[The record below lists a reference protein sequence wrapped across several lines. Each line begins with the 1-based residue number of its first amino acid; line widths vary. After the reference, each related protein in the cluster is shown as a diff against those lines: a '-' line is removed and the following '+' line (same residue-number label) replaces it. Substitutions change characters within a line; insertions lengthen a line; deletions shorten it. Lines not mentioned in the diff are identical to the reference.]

1 MAIADKL
8 NEKEMEILKVN
19 TTFAEMILNRKKI
32 FVELY
37 FWVTIWFIINEKKMG
52 RNQGKQEATE
62 SGQTWD

>member
-1 MAIADKL
+1 MKSKRSRLLIMAIADKL

-37 FWVTIWFIINEKKMG
+37 LPQAFNYDMWLDH
-52 RNQGKQEATE
+52 
-62 SGQTWD
+62 S